1 MDGEKVTK
9 KKKTSHGCPFYD
21 HKQLEKFKDL
31 TLVRHKMYNQSY
43 DWNFYLSIDVV
54 CWLSLFGKLTLI
66 VLWLGWLNHVG
77 LHLLTNKLQKFFY
90 KLIL

>member
-43 DWNFYLSIDVV
+43 D
-54 CWLSLFGKLTLI
+54 
-66 VLWLGWLNHVG
+66 
-77 LHLLTNKLQKFFY
+77 
-90 KLIL
+90 